1 MCVFYYHT
9 NLCGHGTTPVGSEPI
24 CHPALMPYHEIQHI
38 EVGTNEFCGSCKQLA
53 DLSKDEAAQ
62 EYPSTFFFQ
71 DFARDS
77 ASPAEELLLLP
88 LPANPTSYPEPI
100 TTTTIASNYYIM
112 PSSSSSRKDKTPTS
126 SNVSKS
132 SSKKD
137 SSSGRTGARRLLK
150 ELETWRAEQ
159 PEERGIER
167 LGPVS
172 DESLMQWE
180 AVINGHDVGHG
191 YDGGRWLIAI
201 EIPDEYPLKPPK
213 MRFVTQIVHPNIA
226 LQNGEICLDLLKDA
240 WTPTYSV
247 LECVRAVRML
257 LSCPETDSPLNVDVA
272 ALLRGGDVVG
282 TRRLVELWCSEDRG
296 RYEGA

>member
-9 NLCGHGTTPVGSEPI
+9 NLCGHGATPVGSEPI

-38 EVGTNEFCGSCKQLA
+38 EVGTNEFCGSCKQLD
-53 DLSKDEAAQ
+53 DLAKDEAVKDQ
-62 EYPSTFFFQ
+62 RDHTPPPFFFSK
-71 DFARDS
+71 DLARDS
-77 ASPAEELLLLP
+77 ASPAEELLLLLP
-88 LPANPTSYPEPI
+88 LPQTRQLPRTHHHHHHRI
-100 TTTTIASNYYIM
+100 KNYTM
-112 PSSSSSRKDKTPTS
+112 PSSSSRKDKTPTS

-191 YDGGRWLIAI
+191 YDGNN
-201 EIPDEYPLKPPK
+201 PP
-213 MRFVTQIVHPNIA
+213 P
-226 LQNGEICLDLLKDA
+226 
-240 WTPTYSV
+240 P
-247 LECVRAVRML
+247 
-257 LSCPETDSPLNVDVA
+257 PP
-272 ALLRGGDVVG
+272 
-282 TRRLVELWCSEDRG
+282 
-296 RYEGA
+296 

>member
-1 MCVFYYHT
+1 
-9 NLCGHGTTPVGSEPI
+9 
-24 CHPALMPYHEIQHI
+24 
-38 EVGTNEFCGSCKQLA
+38 
-53 DLSKDEAAQ
+53 
-62 EYPSTFFFQ
+62 
-71 DFARDS
+71 
-77 ASPAEELLLLP
+77 
-88 LPANPTSYPEPI
+88 
-100 TTTTIASNYYIM
+100 M

-167 LGPVS
+167 LGPAS